1 MIISRKLTTS
11 LGLLLAVSAAGLLSG
26 CQNHDSGADIVPT
39 VTIKPSTGGE
49 VAASDEE
56 EDAGD
61 SETDSGAAPA
71 SSGGGGGTGSLIG
84 KVVLASAVESLPP
97 LYPAGAEI
105 KDPSVCAANPIPNQT
120 IVTNGSGGLGNVFI
134 YLDKAPKGAE
144 VPAVPAEPAVF
155 DQKGCVFIPHGL
167 LVRTTQTIH
176 VLNDDAISHNTHT
189 YPVRNTGFNS
199 IVQPNDRNG
208 VALTYAKAEK
218 RPVEVKCDIHPWM
231 KAYHLPLDHPYAA
244 VTDADGNFEIPD
256 LPAGT
261 HSFIVWQEL
270 AGEIER
276 SYKVEI
282 SGGTPTEVTI
292 TVEADKLASY
302 AGERPKVVSISR

>member
-105 KDPSVCAANPIPNQT
+105 KDPSVCAAQAIPNER
-120 IVTNGSGGLGNVFI
+120 IVTGSSGGLANVFI
-134 YLDKAPKGAE
+134 YLDKAPQGA
-144 VPAVPAEPAVF
+144 VIPAVPSDAAIF
-155 DQKGCVFIPHGL
+155 DQKGCVFLPHA
-167 LVRTTQTIH
+167 LVIRSGQTVH
-176 VLNDDAISHNTHT
+176 VLNDDPISHNTHSV
-189 YPVRNTGFNS
+189 PVRNSAFNQ
-199 IVQPNDRNG
+199 IVNPGDRKG
-208 VALTYAKAEK
+208 VEMKYTKPEK
-218 RPVEVKCDIHPWM
+218 EPVFVKCDIHPWM
-231 KAYHLPLDHPYAA
+231 AAYHLPLDHPFAA
-244 VTDADGNFEIPD
+244 VTDANGNFEIPD
-256 LPAGT
+256 LPAGAHT
-261 HSFIVWQEL
+261 FKIWQE
-270 AGEIER
+270 AGGLLER
-276 SYKVEI
+276 AYKVEI